1 MRWRHAIDLGLMSG
15 AEAARVQPDQLQA
28 VSLRPARA
36 LPLRLERPPEGGLV
50 LPGGSSAP

>member
-1 MRWRHAIDLGLMSG
+1 MRWRLAIDLGLMSG

-36 LPLRLERPPEGGLV
+36 
-50 LPGGSSAP
+50 